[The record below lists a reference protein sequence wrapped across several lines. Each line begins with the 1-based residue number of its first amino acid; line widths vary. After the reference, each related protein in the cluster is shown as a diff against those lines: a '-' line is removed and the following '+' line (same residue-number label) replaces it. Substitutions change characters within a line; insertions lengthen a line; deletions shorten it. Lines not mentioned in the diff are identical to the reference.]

1 MRNPEQAGG
10 FALLSTGI
18 PGRGERG
25 SEPSQLISSQ
35 AMRKGRRLGMP
46 NRIRVLSDEI
56 ANRIAAGEAVERPGS
71 VVKELV
77 ENAIDAGADRVVVE
91 VAGGGK
97 ESIRV
102 SDNGCGMSPDDAL
115 LALERHAT
123 SKISDLSDLRAL
135 RTLGFRGEALPS
147 IAAVSRMAIETRHG
161 EEIQG
166 TLVRVES
173 GRVRDVA
180 STGRDRGTTVAV
192 HGLFFNVPARRKFLK
207 GADTEFKHVVNALTG
222 LALAYPSVAFVLSHN
237 GREILNL
244 VRAERQDRLEAV
256 FGVQLGRD
264 AVFLDGERH
273 GIRVWGFAGRPELAR
288 KSGAQQAT
296 VVNGRW
302 VRDRSVAHAVH
313 DGFGGLLV
321 KGFHPA
327 FALLLELDPSR
338 LDVNVHPTKREVRFA
353 DESMVYEAV
362 SEVVR
367 AGLREEDLVPEV
379 DSGFASP
386 AILTN
391 GSSSAAPEPAGRVAD
406 APAEREA
413 YLPDPLGL
421 EDVQM
426 ALSLTVR
433 KTEEGRDERAAGED
447 GADLTDDGTVDQVS
461 VWQVHDKYILA
472 HIKNGLIIVD
482 QHLAHQRMIYEQ
494 TLNSFEA
501 NAGLGQRLL
510 FPVTLDFGL
519 AQIHAVR
526 EAMPLLEAMGFG
538 VRDFG
543 GNTVV
548 VDAIPVEL
556 KAWEDG
562 RLLQEIVDDL
572 TDAESRSSVPAG
584 RRDVVSPLEH
594 RLAAAYARHTAIR
607 TGERLSSR
615 EMRALID
622 RLFATR
628 EPFVC
633 PNGRP
638 TVVKMSLD
646 EIDRQFSR

>member
-1 MRNPEQAGG
+1 
-10 FALLSTGI
+10 
-18 PGRGERG
+18 
-25 SEPSQLISSQ
+25 
-35 AMRKGRRLGMP
+35 MP
-46 NRIRVLSDEI
+46 NRIRILPDEI

-77 ENAIDAGADRVVVE
+77 ENAIDAGADRIVAE

-97 ESIRV
+97 DTIRV
-102 SDNGCGMSPDDAL
+102 SDNGCGMSRDDAL

-123 SKISDLSDLRAL
+123 SKISNLSDLRTL

-147 IAAVSRMAIETRHG
+147 IAAVSRMVIETRHV
-161 EEIQG
+161 EELQG
-166 TLVRVES
+166 TRVRVES
-173 GRVRDVA
+173 GRVRDVT
-180 STGRDRGTTVAV
+180 STGRDRGTTIAV

-207 GADTEFKHVVNALTG
+207 GVETEFKHVADALTG
-222 LALAYPSVAFVLSHN
+222 LALACPSIAFVLSHN

-244 VRAERQDRLEAV
+244 GRSERQHRLEAI
-256 FGVQLGRD
+256 FGVQLGQD
-264 AVFLDGERH
+264 AVFLDGDRH

-288 KSGAQQAT
+288 KSGAQQAM

-302 VRDRSVAHAVH
+302 VRDRAVTHAVH

-321 KGFHPA
+321 KGFHPT

-353 DESMVYEAV
+353 DEATVYDAV
-362 SEVVR
+362 AEVVR
-367 AGLREEDLVPEV
+367 VGLREEDLVPEV
-379 DSGFASP
+379 DGGFAAP

-391 GSSSAAPEPAGRVAD
+391 GATPTTPDPAGGVAD
-406 APAEREA
+406 APLEREA
-413 YLPDPLGL
+413 YLLDPLGL

-426 ALSLTVR
+426 ALALTVGK
-433 KTEEGRDERAAGED
+433 KTGGREEQAGTD
-447 GADLTDDGTVDQVS
+447 DDADLTDEETVDQVS

-472 HIKNGLIIVD
+472 HIKNGLIFVD

-494 TLNSFEA
+494 TLNSFKA
-501 NAGLGQRLL
+501 NSGLGQRLL

-519 AQIHAVR
+519 RQIQTVR
-526 EAMPLLEAMGFG
+526 EAMPLLETMGFG

-556 KAWEDG
+556 KVWEDG
-562 RLLQEIVDDL
+562 QLLREIVGDL
-572 TDAESRSSVPAG
+572 TDRERRSSVPVG
-584 RRDVVSPLEH
+584 RQNVISPLEH
-594 RLAAAYARHTAIR
+594 RLAAAYARHTAVR
-607 TGERLSSR
+607 SGETLSPR
-615 EMRALID
+615 GMRAMID

-633 PNGRP
+633 PQGRP
-638 TVVKMSLD
+638 TVVKMTLD
-646 EIDRQFSR
+646 EIDRQFNR

>member
-1 MRNPEQAGG
+1 
-10 FALLSTGI
+10 
-18 PGRGERG
+18 
-25 SEPSQLISSQ
+25 
-35 AMRKGRRLGMP
+35 MP
-46 NRIRVLSDEI
+46 DRIRILSDEI

-71 VVKELV
+71 VIKELV
-77 ENAIDAGADRVVVE
+77 ENAIDAGADRIVAE
-91 VAGGGK
+91 VTCGGK
-97 ESIRV
+97 ETIRV
-102 SDNGCGMSPDDAL
+102 SDNGCGMSGDDAL

-123 SKISDLSDLRAL
+123 SKIVNLSDLRTL

-147 IAAVSRMAIETRHG
+147 IAAVSRMVIETRDS
-161 EEIQG
+161 EALQG
-166 TLVRVES
+166 TRVRVES
-173 GRVRDVA
+173 GRVRDVS

-207 GADTEFKHVVNALTG
+207 GVETEFKHVSDALTG
-222 LALAYPSVAFVLSHN
+222 LALAYPSVAFVLSHD

-244 VRAERQDRLEAV
+244 GRTERKHRLQEI
-256 FGVQLGRD
+256 FGVRIGRD

-273 GIRVWGFAGRPELAR
+273 GVRVWGFAGRPERAR

-302 VRDRSVAHAVH
+302 VRDRGVTYAVH

-338 LDVNVHPTKREVRFA
+338 LDVNVHPAKREVRFS
-353 DESMVYEAV
+353 DEAAVYDAV
-362 SEVVR
+362 AEVVR

-379 DSGFASP
+379 DSGIASP
-386 AILTN
+386 AIPAH
-391 GSSSAAPEPAGRVAD
+391 GSEHAAADTSGGVAD
-406 APAEREA
+406 APGEKEA
-413 YLPDPLGL
+413 YLSGPLGL

-433 KTEEGRDERAAGED
+433 KSAGGYETRAD
-447 GADLTDDGTVDQVS
+447 GAVDPELVDEETVEQVP
-461 VWQVHDKYILA
+461 VWQVHEKYVLA
-472 HIKNGLIIVD
+472 HIKNGLIFVD
-482 QHLAHQRMIYEQ
+482 QHLAHQRMVYEQ
-494 TLNSFEA
+494 TLDCFES

-519 AQIHAVR
+519 RQIHRVR

-538 VRDFG
+538 IRDFG

-556 KAWEDG
+556 KGWEDG
-562 RLLQEIVDDL
+562 RLLQEVVDEL
-572 TDAESRSSVPAG
+572 GERERQTSVPVGGQKA
-584 RRDVVSPLEH
+584 VSPLEH
-594 RLAAAYARHTAIR
+594 RLAAAYARRTAIR
-607 TGERLSSR
+607 TGERLSAK

-633 PNGRP
+633 PQGRP
-638 TVVKMSLD
+638 VVVKMSLD
-646 EIDRQFSR
+646 ELDRQFNR

>member
-1 MRNPEQAGG
+1 
-10 FALLSTGI
+10 
-18 PGRGERG
+18 
-25 SEPSQLISSQ
+25 
-35 AMRKGRRLGMP
+35 MP
-46 NRIRVLSDEI
+46 DRIRILSDEI

-71 VVKELV
+71 VIKELV
-77 ENAIDAGADRVVVE
+77 ENAIDAGADRIVAE
-91 VAGGGK
+91 VSGGGK
-97 ESIRV
+97 ETIRV
-102 SDNGCGMSPDDAL
+102 SDNGCGMTREDAL

-123 SKISDLSDLRAL
+123 SKIADLSDLRTL

-147 IAAVSRMAIETRHG
+147 IAAVSRMVIETRDS
-161 EEIQG
+161 EELQG
-166 TLVRVES
+166 TRVRVES
-173 GRVRDVA
+173 GRVRDVS

-207 GADTEFKHVVNALTG
+207 GVETEFKHVSDALTG

-244 VRAERQDRLEAV
+244 ARSERQHRLEAV
-256 FGVQLGRD
+256 FGVRFGRD

-273 GIRVWGFAGRPELAR
+273 GVRVWGFAGRPELAR

-302 VRDRSVAHAVH
+302 VRDRGVTFAVH

-327 FALLLELDPSR
+327 FALLLDLDPSR
-338 LDVNVHPTKREVRFA
+338 LDVNVHPAKREVRFA
-353 DESMVYEAV
+353 DETRVYSAV
-362 SEVVR
+362 AEVVR

-379 DSGFASP
+379 ADGIASP
-386 AILTN
+386 AI
-391 GSSSAAPEPAGRVAD
+391 PAGAAAQATPDLAGGIAD
-406 APAEREA
+406 APVEQEA
-413 YLPDPLGL
+413 YLSEPLGL

-433 KTEEGRDERAAGED
+433 KTAGGRREQTDSAADTDLADEE
-447 GADLTDDGTVDQVS
+447 TVDQVP
-461 VWQVHDKYILA
+461 VWQVHDRYVLA
-472 HIKNGLIIVD
+472 HIKNGLIFVD

-494 TLNSFEA
+494 TLSLFES

-519 AQIHAVR
+519 RQIHRVR

-538 VRDFG
+538 IRDFG
-543 GNTVV
+543 ANTVV

-556 KAWEDG
+556 KVWEDG
-562 RLLQEIVDDL
+562 RLLQEIVDEL
-572 TDAESRSSVPAG
+572 GERERQSSVPAG
-584 RRDVVSPLEH
+584 GQKAFSPLEH

-607 TGERLSSR
+607 TGERLSAR

-633 PNGRP
+633 PQGRP

-646 EIDRQFSR
+646 ELDRQFNR

>member
-1 MRNPEQAGG
+1 
-10 FALLSTGI
+10 
-18 PGRGERG
+18 
-25 SEPSQLISSQ
+25 
-35 AMRKGRRLGMP
+35 MP
-46 NRIRVLSDEI
+46 DRIRILSDEI

-77 ENAIDAGADRVVVE
+77 ENAIDAGADRIIAE
-91 VAGGGK
+91 VTGGGK
-97 ESIRV
+97 ETIRV
-102 SDNGCGMSPDDAL
+102 SDNGCGMSGDDAL

-123 SKISDLSDLRAL
+123 SKIVDLADLGTL
-135 RTLGFRGEALPS
+135 STLGFRGEALPS
-147 IAAVSRMAIETRHG
+147 IAAVSRMVIETRDS
-161 EEIQG
+161 EALQG
-166 TLVRVES
+166 TRVRVES
-173 GRVRDVA
+173 GRVRDVS

-207 GADTEFKHVVNALTG
+207 VVETEFKHVSDALTG
-222 LALAYPSVAFVLSHN
+222 LALAYPSIAFVLTHN
-237 GREILNL
+237 GREILNFG
-244 VRAERQDRLEAV
+244 RTERQHRLQEI
-256 FGVQLGRD
+256 FGVRFGSD

-273 GIRVWGFAGRPELAR
+273 GVRVWGFAGRPERAR

-302 VRDRSVAHAVH
+302 VRDRGVTYAVH

-338 LDVNVHPTKREVRFA
+338 LDVNVHPAKREVRFS
-353 DESMVYEAV
+353 DEAAVYNAV
-362 SEVVR
+362 AEVVR
-367 AGLREEDLVPEV
+367 AGLRAEDLVPEV
-379 DSGFASP
+379 DSGIVSP
-386 AILTN
+386 AI
-391 GSSSAAPEPAGRVAD
+391 PAGDHAQETPDPSDGVAD
-406 APAEREA
+406 APAEKKA
-413 YLPDPLGL
+413 YLADPLGL

-433 KTEEGRDERAAGED
+433 KTAGEHEARAD
-447 GADLTDDGTVDQVS
+447 GAVDPDLSDEETVEQVP
-461 VWQVHDKYILA
+461 VWQVHEKYVLA
-472 HIKNGLIIVD
+472 HIKNGLIFVD

-494 TLNSFEA
+494 TLDCFEA

-519 AQIHAVR
+519 RQIHRVR
-526 EAMPLLEAMGFG
+526 EAIPLLEAMGFG
-538 VRDFG
+538 IREFG

-548 VDAIPVEL
+548 VDAIPAEL
-556 KAWEDG
+556 KVWEDG
-562 RLLQEIVDDL
+562 RLLQEVVDEL
-572 TDAESRSSVPAG
+572 GERERQTSVPVGGQKA
-584 RRDVVSPLEH
+584 VSPLEH

-607 TGERLSSR
+607 TGERLSAR

-633 PNGRP
+633 PQGRP
-638 TVVKMSLD
+638 VVVKMSLD
-646 EIDRQFSR
+646 ELDRQFNR

>member
-1 MRNPEQAGG
+1 
-10 FALLSTGI
+10 
-18 PGRGERG
+18 
-25 SEPSQLISSQ
+25 
-35 AMRKGRRLGMP
+35 MP
-46 NRIRVLSDEI
+46 DRIRILSDEI

-71 VVKELV
+71 VIKELV
-77 ENAIDAGADRVVVE
+77 ENAIDAGADRIVAE
-91 VAGGGK
+91 VTGGGK
-97 ESIRV
+97 ETIRV
-102 SDNGCGMSPDDAL
+102 SDNGCGMSGDDAL

-123 SKISDLSDLRAL
+123 SKIVDFSDLRTL

-147 IAAVSRMAIETRHG
+147 IAAVSRMVIETRDS
-161 EEIQG
+161 EALQG
-166 TLVRVES
+166 TRVRVES
-173 GRVRDVA
+173 GRVRDVS

-207 GADTEFKHVVNALTG
+207 GVETEFKHVSDALTG
-222 LALAYPSVAFVLSHN
+222 LALAYPTIAFVLSHN

-244 VRAERQDRLEAV
+244 GRTGRRDRLQEV
-256 FGVQLGRD
+256 FGVRFGRD
-264 AVFLDGERH
+264 AVYLDGERN
-273 GIRVWGFAGRPELAR
+273 GVRVWGFAGRPERAR

-302 VRDRSVAHAVH
+302 VRDRGVTYAVH

-327 FALLLELDPSR
+327 FALLLEMDPAH
-338 LDVNVHPTKREVRFA
+338 LDVNVHPAKREVRFS
-353 DESMVYEAV
+353 DEAAV
-362 SEVVR
+362 CNAVAEVVR

-379 DSGFASP
+379 DSGIAAPAIPAGDPSRASP
-386 AILTN
+386 DPT
-391 GSSSAAPEPAGRVAD
+391 GGVAD
-406 APAEREA
+406 APAEKEA
-413 YLPDPLGL
+413 YLSDPLGL

-433 KTEEGRDERAAGED
+433 KAAGGPEAQAD
-447 GADLTDDGTVDQVS
+447 GAVDPDLADEEAIEHVP
-461 VWQVHDKYILA
+461 VWQVHDKYVLA
-472 HIKNGLIIVD
+472 HIKNGLIFVD

-494 TLNSFEA
+494 TLDCFEA
-501 NAGLGQRLL
+501 NGGLGQRLL

-519 AQIHAVR
+519 RRIHRVR

-538 VRDFG
+538 IRDFG

-556 KAWEDG
+556 KGWEDG
-562 RLLQEIVDDL
+562 RLLQEVVDEL
-572 TDAESRSSVPAG
+572 GERERQASVPVGGQKA
-584 RRDVVSPLEH
+584 VSPLEH

-607 TGERLSSR
+607 TGERLSAR

-633 PNGRP
+633 PQGRP
-638 TVVKMSLD
+638 VVVKMSLD
-646 EIDRQFSR
+646 ELDRQFNR

>member
-1 MRNPEQAGG
+1 
-10 FALLSTGI
+10 
-18 PGRGERG
+18 
-25 SEPSQLISSQ
+25 
-35 AMRKGRRLGMP
+35 MP
-46 NRIRVLSDEI
+46 DRIRILSDEI

-77 ENAIDAGADRVVVE
+77 ENAIDAGADRIVAE
-91 VAGGGK
+91 VTVGGK
-97 ESIRV
+97 ETIRV
-102 SDNGCGMSPDDAL
+102 SDNGSGMSRDDAL

-123 SKISDLSDLRAL
+123 SKIVDLSDLRTL

-147 IAAVSRMAIETRHG
+147 IAAVSRMDIETRDS
-161 EEIQG
+161 EALQG
-166 TLVRVES
+166 TRVRVES
-173 GRVRDVA
+173 GRVRDVS

-207 GADTEFKHVVNALTG
+207 GVETEFKHVSDALTG
-222 LALAYPSVAFVLSHN
+222 LALAYPSIAFVLSHN

-244 VRAERQDRLEAV
+244 GRTECQHRLEAI
-256 FGVQLGRD
+256 FGVRFGRD

-273 GIRVWGFAGRPELAR
+273 GVRVWGFAGRPELAR
-288 KSGAQQAT
+288 KSGAQQAM

-302 VRDRSVAHAVH
+302 VRDRGVTYAVH

-327 FALLLELDPSR
+327 FALLMDLDPSR
-338 LDVNVHPTKREVRFA
+338 LDVNVHPAKREVRFA
-353 DESMVYEAV
+353 DEATVYNAV
-362 SEVVR
+362 AEVVR

-379 DSGFASP
+379 DSGIASP
-386 AILTN
+386 AI
-391 GSSSAAPEPAGRVAD
+391 PAGGPVHATAGTSGGVAD
-406 APAEREA
+406 APVEQEA
-413 YLPDPLGL
+413 YLQYPLGL

-433 KTEEGRDERAAGED
+433 KKAEGHGEQTD
-447 GADLTDDGTVDQVS
+447 SVGDPGLTDEETIDQVP
-461 VWQVHDKYILA
+461 VWQVHDKYVLA
-472 HIKNGLIIVD
+472 HIKNGLIFVD

-494 TLNSFEA
+494 TLDCFES
-501 NAGLGQRLL
+501 NTGLGQRLL

-519 AQIHAVR
+519 RQIHRVR

-538 VRDFG
+538 IRDFG

-556 KAWEDG
+556 KVWEDG
-562 RLLQEIVDDL
+562 RLLQEVVDEL
-572 TDAESRSSVPAG
+572 AERERQSSVPVGAQKT
-584 RRDVVSPLEH
+584 VSPLEH

-607 TGERLSSR
+607 TGERLSAR

-633 PNGRP
+633 PQGRP
-638 TVVKMSLD
+638 VVVKMSLD
-646 EIDRQFSR
+646 ELDRQFSR

>member
-1 MRNPEQAGG
+1 
-10 FALLSTGI
+10 
-18 PGRGERG
+18 
-25 SEPSQLISSQ
+25 
-35 AMRKGRRLGMP
+35 MP
-46 NRIRVLSDEI
+46 DRIRILSDEI

-77 ENAIDAGADRVVVE
+77 ENAIDAGADRIIAE
-91 VAGGGK
+91 VTGGGK
-97 ESIRV
+97 ETIRV
-102 SDNGCGMSPDDAL
+102 SDNGCGMSGDDAL

-123 SKISDLSDLRAL
+123 SKIVDLSDLGTL

-147 IAAVSRMAIETRHG
+147 IAAVSRMVIETRDS
-161 EEIQG
+161 EALQG
-166 TLVRVES
+166 TRVRVES
-173 GRVRDVA
+173 GRVRDVS

-207 GADTEFKHVVNALTG
+207 GVETEFKHVSDALTG
-222 LALAYPSVAFVLSHN
+222 LALAYSSIAFVLTHN
-237 GREILNL
+237 GREILNFG
-244 VRAERQDRLEAV
+244 RTERQHRLQEI
-256 FGVQLGRD
+256 FGVRFGSD

-273 GIRVWGFAGRPELAR
+273 GVRVWGFAGRPERAR

-302 VRDRSVAHAVH
+302 VRDRGVTYAVH

-338 LDVNVHPTKREVRFA
+338 LDVNVHPAKREVRFSDEAAVYDAVA
-353 DESMVYEAV
+353 D
-362 SEVVR
+362 VVR
-367 AGLREEDLVPEV
+367 AGLRAEDLVPEV
-379 DSGFASP
+379 DSGIASP
-386 AILTN
+386 AIPV
-391 GSSSAAPEPAGRVAD
+391 GDPAQESPDPSDSVAD
-406 APAEREA
+406 APAEKKA
-413 YLPDPLGL
+413 YLVDPVGL

-433 KTEEGRDERAAGED
+433 KAAGGPDAQSD
-447 GADLTDDGTVDQVS
+447 GAVDPDLSDEETVEQVP
-461 VWQVHDKYILA
+461 VWQVHEKYVLA
-472 HIKNGLIIVD
+472 HIKNGLIFVD

-494 TLNSFEA
+494 TLDCFEA

-519 AQIHAVR
+519 RQIHRVR

-538 VRDFG
+538 IRDFG

-556 KAWEDG
+556 KVWEDG
-562 RLLQEIVDDL
+562 RLLEEVVDEL
-572 TDAESRSSVPAG
+572 GERERQSSVPVGGQKA
-584 RRDVVSPLEH
+584 VSPLEH

-607 TGERLSSR
+607 TGERLSAR

-633 PNGRP
+633 PQGRP
-638 TVVKMSLD
+638 VVVKMSLD
-646 EIDRQFSR
+646 ELDRQFNR

>member
-1 MRNPEQAGG
+1 
-10 FALLSTGI
+10 
-18 PGRGERG
+18 
-25 SEPSQLISSQ
+25 
-35 AMRKGRRLGMP
+35 MP
-46 NRIRVLSDEI
+46 NRIRILPEEI

-77 ENAIDAGADRVVVE
+77 ENAIDAGADRIVAE
-91 VAGGGK
+91 VAGGGN
-97 ESIRV
+97 ETIRV
-102 SDNGCGMSPDDAL
+102 SDNGCGMSREDAL

-147 IAAVSRMAIETRHG
+147 IAAVSRMVIETRRA

-166 TLVRVES
+166 TRVRVES

-180 STGRDRGTTVAV
+180 SAGRDRGTTIAV

-207 GADTEFKHVVNALTG
+207 RVETEFKHVADALTG
-222 LALAYPSVAFVLSHN
+222 LALACPSIAFVLSHN

-244 VRAERQDRLEAV
+244 KRSERRRRLEDI
-256 FGVQLGRD
+256 FGVQLGQD
-264 AVFLDGERH
+264 AVFLDGERS
-273 GIRVWGFAGRPELAR
+273 GVRVWGFAGRPELAR
-288 KSGAQQAT
+288 KSGAQQAM

-302 VRDRSVAHAVH
+302 VRDRAVTHAVH
-313 DGFGGLLV
+313 EGFGGLLV
-321 KGFHPA
+321 KGFHPT

-338 LDVNVHPTKREVRFA
+338 IDVNVHPTKREVRFA
-353 DESMVYEAV
+353 DEAAV
-362 SEVVR
+362 HDAVAEVIR
-367 AGLREEDLVPEV
+367 GGMREEDLVPEV
-379 DSGFASP
+379 DRGIAAP

-391 GSSSAAPEPAGRVAD
+391 GVTSTAPGSPGSVAD
-406 APAEREA
+406 APAAHEA
-413 YLPDPLGL
+413 YLSEPLGL

-433 KTEEGRDERAAGED
+433 KAVEGDAEQADGVVDPDLADEE
-447 GADLTDDGTVDQVS
+447 TVDQVP
-461 VWQVHDKYILA
+461 VWQVHDKYVLA
-472 HIKNGLIIVD
+472 HIKNGLIFVD

-494 TLNSFEA
+494 TLDCFQL

-519 AQIHAVR
+519 RRIHRVK

-538 VRDFG
+538 IRDFG

-548 VDAIPVEL
+548 VDAIPVDL

-562 RLLQEIVDDL
+562 RLLHEIVDEL
-572 TDAESRSSVPAG
+572 GERERESSVPLG
-584 RRDVVSPLEH
+584 GQKTVSPLEH

-607 TGERLSSR
+607 TGARLSGR

-633 PNGRP
+633 PQGRP
-638 TVVKMSLD
+638 VVVKMSLD
-646 EIDRQFSR
+646 ELDRQFSR

>member
-1 MRNPEQAGG
+1 
-10 FALLSTGI
+10 
-18 PGRGERG
+18 
-25 SEPSQLISSQ
+25 
-35 AMRKGRRLGMP
+35 MP
-46 NRIRVLSDEI
+46 NRIRILPDEI

-77 ENAIDAGADRVVVE
+77 ENAIDAGADRIVAE

-97 ESIRV
+97 ETIRV
-102 SDNGCGMSPDDAL
+102 SDNGCGMSRDDAL

-123 SKISDLSDLRAL
+123 SKIADLSDLCTL

-147 IAAVSRMAIETRHG
+147 IAAVSRMAIETRHA

-166 TLVRVES
+166 TRVRVES
-173 GRVRDVA
+173 GRVRDVT
-180 STGRDRGTTVAV
+180 STGRDRGTTIAV

-207 GADTEFKHVVNALTG
+207 GVETEFRHVADALTG
-222 LALAYPSVAFVLSHN
+222 LALAYPAIAFLLSHN

-244 VRAERQDRLEAV
+244 GRSERQHRLEAI

-288 KSGAQQAT
+288 KSGAQQAM

-302 VRDRSVAHAVH
+302 VRDRAVTHAVH

-321 KGFHPA
+321 KGFHPT

-338 LDVNVHPTKREVRFA
+338 LDVNVHPTKREVRFS
-353 DESMVYEAV
+353 DEASVYDAV
-362 SEVVR
+362 AEVVR

-379 DSGFASP
+379 GSGFAEP

-391 GSSSAAPEPAGRVAD
+391 GATSAKPDPAGGVAD
-406 APAEREA
+406 APVEREA
-413 YLPDPLGL
+413 YLSDPLGL

-426 ALSLTVR
+426 ALALTVNKKAESR
-433 KTEEGRDERAAGED
+433 EKHAGAED
-447 GADLTDDGTVDQVS
+447 DAELTDEETVDQVS
-461 VWQVHDKYILA
+461 VWQVHDRYVLA
-472 HIKNGLIIVD
+472 HIKNGLIFVD

-494 TLNSFEA
+494 TLDCFKA

-519 AQIHAVR
+519 RQIQTVR
-526 EAMPLLEAMGFG
+526 EAMPLLEAIGFG

-556 KAWEDG
+556 KVWEDG
-562 RLLQEIVDDL
+562 RLLREIVGDL
-572 TDAESRSSVPAG
+572 TDKERRSSVPVS
-584 RRDVVSPLEH
+584 RQNVVSPLEH
-594 RLAAAYARHTAIR
+594 RLAAAYARHTAIP
-607 TGERLSSR
+607 TGEKLSPR

-633 PNGRP
+633 PQGRP
-638 TVVKMSLD
+638 TVVKMPLD

>member
-1 MRNPEQAGG
+1 
-10 FALLSTGI
+10 
-18 PGRGERG
+18 
-25 SEPSQLISSQ
+25 
-35 AMRKGRRLGMP
+35 MP
-46 NRIRVLSDEI
+46 DRIRILSDEI

-77 ENAIDAGADRVVVE
+77 ENAIDAGADRVVAE
-91 VAGGGK
+91 VTGGGK
-97 ESIRV
+97 ETIRV
-102 SDNGCGMSPDDAL
+102 SDNGCGMSGDDAM

-123 SKISDLSDLRAL
+123 SKIVDLSDLRTL

-147 IAAVSRMAIETRHG
+147 IAAVSRMVIETRDS
-161 EEIQG
+161 EALQG
-166 TLVRVES
+166 TRVRVES
-173 GRVRDVA
+173 GRVRDVS
-180 STGRDRGTTVAV
+180 STSRDRGTTVSV

-207 GADTEFKHVVNALTG
+207 GVETEFKHVSDALTG
-222 LALAYPSVAFVLSHN
+222 LALAYPSIAFVLSHN

-244 VRAERQDRLEAV
+244 ARTERQHRLEAV
-256 FGVQLGRD
+256 FGVRFGRD

-273 GIRVWGFAGRPELAR
+273 GVRVWGFAGRPELAR

-302 VRDRSVAHAVH
+302 VRDRGVTSAVH

-327 FALLLELDPSR
+327 FALLLDLDPSR
-338 LDVNVHPTKREVRFA
+338 LDVNVHPAKREVRFA
-353 DESMVYEAV
+353 DEGTVYNAIA
-362 SEVVR
+362 EVVR

-379 DSGFASP
+379 DSGIASP
-386 AILTN
+386 AI
-391 GSSSAAPEPAGRVAD
+391 PAKGTARAMAGTSGGVAET
-406 APAEREA
+406 PAEGEA

-433 KTEEGRDERAAGED
+433 KTASGHEAPADVADPDLADE
-447 GADLTDDGTVDQVS
+447 GTVDQVP
-461 VWQVHDKYILA
+461 VWQVHEKYVLA
-472 HIKNGLIIVD
+472 HIKNGLIFVD

-494 TLNSFEA
+494 TLDCFES
-501 NAGLGQRLL
+501 NAGSGQRLL

-519 AQIHAVR
+519 RQIHRVR

-538 VRDFG
+538 IRDFG

-548 VDAIPVEL
+548 VDTIPVEL

-562 RLLQEIVDDL
+562 RLLQEVVDEL
-572 TDAESRSSVPAG
+572 GERERQKSVPVGGQKA
-584 RRDVVSPLEH
+584 VSPLEH
-594 RLAAAYARHTAIR
+594 QLAAAYARHTAIR
-607 TGERLSSR
+607 TGERLSAR

-628 EPFVC
+628 EPFIC
-633 PNGRP
+633 PQGRP
-638 TVVKMSLD
+638 VVVKMSLD
-646 EIDRQFSR
+646 ELDRQFSR

>member
-1 MRNPEQAGG
+1 
-10 FALLSTGI
+10 
-18 PGRGERG
+18 
-25 SEPSQLISSQ
+25 
-35 AMRKGRRLGMP
+35 MP
-46 NRIRVLSDEI
+46 DRIRILSDEI

-71 VVKELV
+71 VIKELV
-77 ENAIDAGADRVVVE
+77 ENAIDAGADRIVAE
-91 VAGGGK
+91 VSGGGK
-97 ESIRV
+97 ETIRV
-102 SDNGCGMSPDDAL
+102 SDNGCGMSREDAL

-123 SKISDLSDLRAL
+123 SKIADLSDLRTL

-147 IAAVSRMAIETRHG
+147 IAAVSRMVIETRDS
-161 EEIQG
+161 EELQG
-166 TLVRVES
+166 TRVRVES
-173 GRVRDVA
+173 GRVRDVS

-207 GADTEFKHVVNALTG
+207 GVETEFKHVSDALTG
-222 LALAYPSVAFVLSHN
+222 LALAYPSIAFVLSHN

-244 VRAERQDRLEAV
+244 ARSEREQRLEAI
-256 FGVQLGRD
+256 FGVRFGRD

-273 GIRVWGFAGRPELAR
+273 GVRVWGFAGRPELAR
-288 KSGAQQAT
+288 KSGAQQAA

-302 VRDRSVAHAVH
+302 VRDRGVTFAVH

-327 FALLLELDPSR
+327 FALLLDLDPSR
-338 LDVNVHPTKREVRFA
+338 LDVNVHPAKREVRFA
-353 DESMVYEAV
+353 DEAAVYSAV
-362 SEVVR
+362 AEVVR

-379 DSGFASP
+379 DSGIAAP
-386 AILTN
+386 AI
-391 GSSSAAPEPAGRVAD
+391 PAGRTARATQELADGIAD
-406 APAEREA
+406 APAEQEA
-413 YLPDPLGL
+413 YLSDPLGL

-433 KTEEGRDERAAGED
+433 RTAGGRRNQADSATDTDLADEE
-447 GADLTDDGTVDQVS
+447 TVDQVP
-461 VWQVHDKYILA
+461 VWQVHDRYVLA
-472 HIKNGLIIVD
+472 HIKNGLIFVD

-494 TLNSFEA
+494 TLDFFESS
-501 NAGLGQRLL
+501 AGLGQRLL

-519 AQIHAVR
+519 RQIHMVR

-538 VRDFG
+538 IRDFG
-543 GNTVV
+543 ANTVV

-556 KAWEDG
+556 KVWEDG
-562 RLLQEIVDDL
+562 RLLQEIVD
-572 TDAESRSSVPAG
+572 EIGKRERQSSVPVGGQEA
-584 RRDVVSPLEH
+584 VSPLKH

-607 TGERLSSR
+607 TGERLSAR

-633 PNGRP
+633 PQGRP

-646 EIDRQFSR
+646 ELHRQFNR